1 MVLCMECD
9 EAVHGIFTP
18 KRERKTTP
26 HSDFRDMKQRT
37 SNRPLPSLLVALVMG
52 MLGFIQPTNAQVT
65 TTVDC
70 DLIGLVCNVCSQTGM
85 INLYHPGGYLTWP
98 DSTNVMEW
106 EFTDSQ
112 GNVLHEETLV
122 DDNFVSFSFDLDLT
136 DTMFVSVLHTNE
148 AAFHDGSSDP
158 WACLIEDYLVWEVSE
173 TPFES
178 SGWTLGGSIGVDV
191 SGPASCVDADLIDPF
206 AVCPDIFAPVCGC
219 DGVTYSNS
227 CEATNIGGVTSWE
240 DGPCI
245 VVEYGGCTYPQA
257 CNYDS
262 GAGFEDGS
270 CTFPPEACDW
280 PEAWAAGCSYADA
293 DNYDASV
300 SVDDGSCTWSPCS
313 TCPEDINGDDAVTV
327 SDVLLLLGA
336 FGTTCTEPPFS
347 PFSLVGRWHPE
358 GFETNTL
365 YEFTETLRYTIY
377 TGDGTFGSID
387 EAISGPNPWH
397 MEGDTVVIDLSFGN
411 ELRGL
416 LEPSCGGQ
424 KATISPGG
432 GLFPNVLHREGV
444 DPADCE

>member
-136 DTMFVSVLHTNE
+136 DTMFVSVLHTNDS
-148 AAFHDGSSDP
+148 AFHDGSIYP

-191 SGPASCVDADLIDPF
+191 SGARLL
-206 AVCPDIFAPVCGC
+206 CGC
-219 DGVTYSNS
+219 RFDR
-227 CEATNIGGVTSWE
+227 
-240 DGPCI
+240 P
-245 VVEYGGCTYPQA
+245 
-257 CNYDS
+257 
-262 GAGFEDGS
+262 FR
-270 CTFPPEACDW
+270 
-280 PEAWAAGCSYADA
+280 
-293 DNYDASV
+293 SV
-300 SVDDGSCTWSPCS
+300 SRHLRASLRVRW
-313 TCPEDINGDDAVTV
+313 GD
-327 SDVLLLLGA
+327 LLQFL
-336 FGTTCTEPPFS
+336 
-347 PFSLVGRWHPE
+347 
-358 GFETNTL
+358 
-365 YEFTETLRYTIY
+365 
-377 TGDGTFGSID
+377 
-387 EAISGPNPWH
+387 
-397 MEGDTVVIDLSFGN
+397 
-411 ELRGL
+411 
-416 LEPSCGGQ
+416 
-424 KATISPGG
+424 
-432 GLFPNVLHREGV
+432 
-444 DPADCE
+444 